1 MKRYLFV
8 FPAFSLFFFF
18 CSCSE
23 KTEKPV
29 STAPAVV
36 QAQEVIQKTVPVYI
50 DSFGTLTASQDVNL
64 VFRVSGQIEK
74 IYFKEGSLVKKGDVI
89 ISLNPEMYEL
99 ALKRDKAALDKDV
112 ADLQLQQ
119 FFVNKNSP
127 LAQTGAMASQNYE
140 TMKINLAKAI
150 ATVKEDE
157 TTVLSDELNLKYC
170 TISSPIDGV
179 MGITKMDVGNF
190 INPSVN
196 LTPVANIKNINPLY
210 IDFMVSASNIPR
222 LRDALA
228 MKDLV
233 VFVYV
238 KKINNKGNLQ
248 TEKFVGSLEFLNN
261 TASIT
266 SGTVSLRAIV
276 PNPQGKLLPGQFA
289 NVRLIVC
296 EKPNALLV
304 PRNGVKVGPVGH
316 YIFVVTP
323 EGKAEIKNI
332 KIGQKHGKYF
342 VVEKGSL
349 KVGEQVITTGLLNLA
364 PGIPVKVMNITP

>member
-1 MKRYLFV
+1 MKRCLFV
-8 FPAFSLFFFF
+8 LLACSLSFFF
-18 CSCSE
+18 CSCSKE
-23 KTEKPV
+23 PQKTISPV
-29 STAPAVV
+29 IV
-36 QAQEVIQKTVPVYI
+36 QAKEVIQKTVPVYI

-74 IYFKEGSLVKKGDVI
+74 VYFKEGSLVKKGDLI

-127 LAQTGAMASQNYE
+127 LAQTGAMASQSYE

-150 ATVKEDE
+150 ATVKENE
-157 TTVLSDELNLKYC
+157 ATVLSDELNLKYC
-170 TISSPIDGV
+170 SISSPIDGV

-210 IDFMVSASNIPR
+210 IDFMVSANNIPR

-228 MKDLV
+228 LKDLV
-233 VFVYV
+233 IFVYV
-238 KKINNKGNLQ
+238 KKINNEGNLQ
-248 TEKFVGSLEFLNN
+248 TEKFVGALKFLNN

-276 PNPQGKLLPGQFA
+276 PNPQAKLLPGQFA
-289 NVRLIVC
+289 NVRLIVS
-296 EKPNALLV
+296 EKQNALLV
-304 PRNGVKVGPVGH
+304 PRSGVKIGPVGH
-316 YIFVVTP
+316 YIFVVTSD
-323 EGKAEIKNI
+323 GKAEIKNI
-332 KIGQKHGKYF
+332 KIGQKQGKYF
-342 VVEKGSL
+342 VVEKGNL
-349 KVGEQVITTGLLNLA
+349 KAGEKVITTGLLNLA
-364 PGIPVKVMNITP
+364 PGVPVKVMNIAP